1 MATDYRL
8 TLKDRNQKIRKTVE
22 QVRKKTR
29 LDKSLIAECLMKYGE
44 ARVMEIFPG
53 LDSRSDK

>member
-8 TLKDRNQKIRKTVE
+8 TLKDRNRKIRKAVE
-22 QVRKKTR
+22 LVRKKTS
-29 LDKSLIAECLMKYGE
+29 LDKSLIAECLMKYGA